1 MTQQKLES
9 QGDQPS
15 QGNQDPENARHERA
29 ELEQGPVSSLPQ
41 FDGRDRY
48 LSQIE
53 LEARA
58 PIVLVAGLSGSGKTT
73 LINFL
78 ADMGIESSERLI
90 PRPRRGDDVEGDRPW
105 GRLHDQYGRDALSQR
120 SVVWSDHKY
129 TGYIGFRAKP
139 LIDRVV
145 KNPDAK
151 GVAVILGRGTEIAP
165 TVEAFQRILPA
176 QPIVVV
182 RVDAPTAV
190 IASRL
195 AVRPGATPA
204 EREERLAKL
213 EPMNREDAPQ
223 IEPLARVWGMT
234 SILNI
239 SEDEVK
245 KLGLPQS
252 QVAPATRGNLNT
264 WVGEAIARSKAEAA
278 KVAGDMLRHRV
289 VEYGN
294 RFIPDSVLDVL
305 ENTLVPA
312 FNKMAD
318 GKAAPRW
325 SLKGGLAVAFYL
337 PESRPVSPDID
348 FAVRGGDAAE
358 QFLGS
363 VITDILK
370 DETKFTEA
378 SPKPVYH
385 DRKFYGEVMSKAFGQ
400 KVELDALTA
409 TRIQPDERSFCYKFD
424 LDTYMEFHRRSV
436 KLPNGSTVDLCPPE
450 QIVFEKLIAGRG
462 IELNKFDLFDSAGLM
477 ATLPMQPTIFRRIIE
492 LQSFDPEI
500 DQAVV
505 AALGASGTVSTEQA
519 LAALGIS
526 KDDPVGRIAVR
537 KLPGLEV
544 TSELP
549 EMPSPTRAF
558 TLTELKKVCMA
569 QRAVASLDRIVSSID
584 MKVQAGEEETSISR
598 RFGREKVLEAV
609 KTLKM
614 QLLHYVEF
622 EVGARDVFVRRDQ
635 AQSGPVAEKYF
646 SQLER
651 QRAIFSTKG

>member
-1 MTQQKLES
+1 M
-9 QGDQPS
+9 
-15 QGNQDPENARHERA
+15 ER
-29 ELEQGPVSSLPQ
+29 
-41 FDGRDRY
+41 
-48 LSQIE
+48 
-53 LEARA
+53 
-58 PIVLVAGLSGSGKTT
+58 IVKT
-73 LINFL
+73 
-78 ADMGIESSERLI
+78 
-90 PRPRRGDDVEGDRPW
+90 
-105 GRLHDQYGRDALSQR
+105 
-120 SVVWSDHKY
+120 
-129 TGYIGFRAKP
+129 
-139 LIDRVV
+139 
-145 KNPDAK
+145 PDSK

-239 SEDEVK
+239 SEDEVR
-245 KLGLPQS
+245 KLGLPAS
-252 QVAPATRGNLNT
+252 QIAPATRANLNV
-264 WVGEAIARSKAEAA
+264 WVGEAISRAQSEAA
-278 KVAGDMLRHRV
+278 KIAGDMLEPRV
-289 VEYGN
+289 VQYGN

-312 FNKMAD
+312 FNKTAN

-348 FAVRGGDAAE
+348 FAVRSGNNAE
-358 QFLGS
+358 RFLGK
-363 VITDILK
+363 VITDILQ

-424 LDTYMEFHRRSV
+424 LDTYMEFHRRAV

-462 IELNKFDLFDSAGLM
+462 LELNKFDLFDSAGLM
-477 ATLPMQPTIFRRIIE
+477 ATVPMQPTLFRRIIE
-492 LQSFDPEI
+492 LQGFDPEI

-505 AALGASGTVSTEQA
+505 SALGASGTISTEDA
-519 LAALGIS
+519 LTALGIS
-526 KDDPVGRIAVR
+526 KDDAVGRIAVR
-537 KLPGLEV
+537 KLPQLEV

-549 EMPSPTRAF
+549 EMPSPARAF

-569 QRAVASLDRIVSSID
+569 QRAVASLDKIIASVD
-584 MKVQAGEEETSISR
+584 TKVQAGEEVTSISE

-609 KTLKM
+609 HTLKM

-622 EVGARDVFVRRDQ
+622 EVGARDIFVRRDPN
-635 AQSGPVAEKYF
+635 QSGPIADKYF

>member
-1 MTQQKLES
+1 METDLS
-9 QGDQPS
+9 T
-15 QGNQDPENARHERA
+15 
-29 ELEQGPVSSLPQ
+29 SLPHT
-41 FDGRDRY
+41 DGRDKY
-48 LSQIE
+48 LRQIE
-53 LEARA
+53 MGSRA

-73 LINFL
+73 LLNFL

-90 PRPRRGDDVEGDRPW
+90 PRPRRDDDVEGDRPW
-105 GRLHDQYGRDALSQR
+105 GRIPDERGRDALSQR
-120 SVVWSDHKY
+120 GIVWSDHKY
-129 TGYIGFRAKP
+129 TGYIGFRSKP
-139 LIDRVV
+139 LVDRIL
-145 KNPDAK
+145 KNPDSK
-151 GVAVILGRGTEIAP
+151 GVAVIIGRGTEIAP

-176 QPIVVV
+176 QPVVVV

-245 KLGLPQS
+245 RLGLPAA
-252 QVAPATRGNLNT
+252 QVAPATRKNLNM
-264 WVGEAIARSKAEAA
+264 WVCEAIARAQREAA
-278 KVAGDMLRHRV
+278 KIAGDMLEPRV
-289 VEYGN
+289 VQYGN
-294 RFIPDSVLDVL
+294 RFIPDPVLDVL

-312 FNKMAD
+312 FNNAAN
-318 GKAAPRW
+318 GKSAPRW

-348 FAVRGGDAAE
+348 FAVRSGATAE
-358 QFLGS
+358 KFLGN
-363 VITDILK
+363 VITSILK
-370 DETKFTEA
+370 EETKFTEA
-378 SPKPVYH
+378 SRKAVYH
-385 DRKFYGEVMSKAFGQ
+385 DRKFYGEVMSKNFGQ

-424 LDTYMEFHRRSV
+424 LDTYMEFHRRTV
-436 KLPNGSTVDLCPPE
+436 KLPKGSTVDLCPPE

-462 IELNKFDLFDSAGLM
+462 LELNKFDLFDSAGLM
-477 ATLPMQPTIFRRIIE
+477 ATVPMQPTLFRRIIE
-492 LQSFDPEI
+492 LQAFDPDI

-505 AALGASGTVSTEQA
+505 SALGASGTVSTED
-519 LAALGIS
+519 ALGAIGIL
-526 KDDPVGRIAVR
+526 KDDAVARIAIR
-537 KLPGLEV
+537 KLPQLEV

-549 EMPSPTRAF
+549 EMPSSARAF
-558 TLTELKKVCMA
+558 TLTELKRVCMA
-569 QRAVASLDRIVSSID
+569 QRAVASLDQIIASVD
-584 MKVQAGEEETSISR
+584 TKVQAGEEVTSISE

-609 KTLKM
+609 LTLKM
-614 QLLHYVEF
+614 QLLHYVDF
-622 EVGARDVFVRRDQ
+622 EVGARDVFVRRDPN
-635 AQSGPVAEKYF
+635 QSGPVAKKYF

-651 QRAIFSTKG
+651 QRAIFSKRG

>member
-1 MTQQKLES
+1 MTQRES
-9 QGDQPS
+9 KSGQPQQPS
-15 QGNQDPENARHERA
+15 HTP
-29 ELEQGPVSSLPQ
+29 PVQPGAQAKEHIDTALSPSLPQ
-41 FDGRDRY
+41 TDGREKY

-53 LEARA
+53 MGARA

-105 GRLHDQYGRDALSQR
+105 GRIPDERGRDALSQR
-120 SVVWSDHKY
+120 AVVWSDHKY
-129 TGYIGFRAKP
+129 TGYIGFRSKP
-139 LIDRVV
+139 LVERIV
-145 KNPDAK
+145 KTPDSK

-239 SEDEVK
+239 SEDEVR
-245 KLGLPQS
+245 KLGLPAS
-252 QVAPATRGNLNT
+252 QIAPATRANLNV
-264 WVGEAIARSKAEAA
+264 WVGEAISRAQSEAA
-278 KVAGDMLRHRV
+278 KIAGDMLEPRV
-289 VEYGN
+289 VQYGN

-312 FNKMAD
+312 FNKTAN

-348 FAVRGGDAAE
+348 FAVRSGNNAE
-358 QFLGS
+358 RFLGK
-363 VITDILK
+363 VITDILQ

-424 LDTYMEFHRRSV
+424 LDTYMEFHRRAV

-462 IELNKFDLFDSAGLM
+462 LELNKFDLFDSAGLM
-477 ATLPMQPTIFRRIIE
+477 ATVPMQPTLFRRIIE
-492 LQSFDPEI
+492 LQGFDPEI

-505 AALGASGTVSTEQA
+505 SALGASGTISTEDA
-519 LAALGIS
+519 LTALGIS
-526 KDDPVGRIAVR
+526 KDDAVGRIAVR
-537 KLPGLEV
+537 KLPQLEV
-544 TSELP
+544 TVYP
-549 EMPSPTRAF
+549 
-558 TLTELKKVCMA
+558 
-569 QRAVASLDRIVSSID
+569 D
-584 MKVQAGEEETSISR
+584 
-598 RFGREKVLEAV
+598 
-609 KTLKM
+609 
-614 QLLHYVEF
+614 
-622 EVGARDVFVRRDQ
+622 
-635 AQSGPVAEKYF
+635 
-646 SQLER
+646 
-651 QRAIFSTKG
+651 

>member
-1 MTQQKLES
+1 MKQQSKSGETPQTQQKAAIH
-9 QGDQPS
+9 
-15 QGNQDPENARHERA
+15 NA
-29 ELEQGPVSSLPQ
+29 PKLPQ
-41 FDGRDRY
+41 LDGRKRY
-48 LSQIE
+48 LTEIE
-53 LEARA
+53 MGARA
-58 PIVLVAGLSGSGKTT
+58 PIILVAGLSGSGKTT

-78 ADMGIESSERLI
+78 SDMGIASSERLI

-105 GRLHDQYGRDALSQR
+105 GRSHDERGRDALSQR

-129 TGYIGFRAKP
+129 TGYIGFRSKP
-139 LIDRVV
+139 LVDSVV
-145 KNPDAK
+145 KNPDCK

-165 TVEAFQRILPA
+165 TIEAFQRILPA

-195 AVRPGATPA
+195 SVRPGATPA

-223 IEPLARVWGMT
+223 IESLARVWGMT

-239 SEDEVK
+239 SEDEVVR
-245 KLGLPQS
+245 LGLPAS
-252 QVAPATRGNLNT
+252 QVAPATRNNLNT
-264 WVGEAIARSKAEAA
+264 WVADAVSRSQSAA
-278 KVAGDMLRHRV
+278 ASIAGDMLQERV
-289 VEYGN
+289 VAYGN

-312 FNKMAD
+312 FNKVAE
-318 GKAAPRW
+318 GNTAPRW

-348 FAVRGGDAAE
+348 FAVRSGTTAE
-358 QFLGS
+358 KFLGQ
-363 VITDILK
+363 VIGDILQ
-370 DETKFTEA
+370 DEMKFTEA

-385 DRKFYGEVMSKAFGQ
+385 DRKFYGEVMSRAFGQ

-424 LDTYMEFHRRSV
+424 LDTYMEFHRRTV
-436 KLPNGSTVDLCPPE
+436 RLPNGGTVDLCPPE
-450 QIVFEKLIAGRG
+450 QIVLEKLIAGRG
-462 IELNKFDLFDSAGLM
+462 LELNKFDLFDSAGLM
-477 ATLPMQPTIFRRIIE
+477 ATVPMQPTIFRRMIE
-492 LQSFDPEI
+492 MQSFDPEI
-500 DQAVV
+500 DDAVV
-505 AALGASGTVSTEQA
+505 AALGASGRVSTEEA

-526 KDDPVGRIAVR
+526 KDDAVARIVMR
-537 KLPGLEV
+537 KLPNLEV

-569 QRAVASLDRIVSSID
+569 QRAVTSLDKIISSVD
-584 MKVQAGEEETSISR
+584 TKVQAGDEITSISE
-598 RFGREKVLEAV
+598 RFGRDRVLEAV

-622 EVGARDVFVRRDQ
+622 EVGARDVFVRRDPT
-635 AQSGPVAEKYF
+635 QSGAIAERYF

-651 QRAIFSTKG
+651 QRAIFSTKA

>member
-1 MTQQKLES
+1 MTQHESKDRKPHTPITAVRSEMAQK
-9 QGDQPS
+9 
-15 QGNQDPENARHERA
+15 ERGK
-29 ELEQGPVSSLPQ
+29 LDKHTSPSLPHSV
-41 FDGRDRY
+41 GRERY
-48 LSQIE
+48 LNQIE
-53 LEARA
+53 LGARA

-105 GRLHDQYGRDALSQR
+105 GRIPDERGRDALSQR
-120 SVVWSDHKY
+120 GVVWSDHKY

-139 LIDRVV
+139 LVDRIV
-145 KNPDAK
+145 KNPDSK

-165 TVEAFQRILPA
+165 TVEAFQRILPG
-176 QPIVVV
+176 QPIVVI

-245 KLGLPQS
+245 KLGLPAS
-252 QVAPATRGNLNT
+252 QIAPATRANLNR
-264 WVGEAIARSKAEAA
+264 WVGEAISRAQSEAA
-278 KVAGDMLRHRV
+278 KVAGDMLEPRV
-289 VEYGN
+289 VQYGN

-348 FAVRGGDAAE
+348 FAVRSGDTAE
-358 QFLGS
+358 KFLGK

-370 DETKFTEA
+370 EETKFTEA

-385 DRKFYGEVMSKAFGQ
+385 DRKFYGEVMSKAYGQ

-424 LDTYMEFHRRSV
+424 LDTYMEFHRRTV
-436 KLPNGSTVDLCPPE
+436 NLPNGSTVDLCPPE

-462 IELNKFDLFDSAGLM
+462 LELHKFDLFDSAGLM
-477 ATLPMQPTIFRRIIE
+477 ATVPMQPTIFRRIIE
-492 LQSFDPEI
+492 LQGFDPEI

-505 AALGASGTVSTEQA
+505 SALGASGTVSTEEA

-526 KDDPVGRIAVR
+526 KDDAVARIAIR
-537 KLPGLEV
+537 KLPQLEV

-549 EMPSPTRAF
+549 EMPSPARAF

-569 QRAVASLDRIVSSID
+569 QRAVASLDKIIASVD
-584 MKVQAGEEETSISR
+584 TKVQAGEEVTSISE

-609 KTLKM
+609 QTLKM

-622 EVGARDVFVRRDQ
+622 EVGARDVFVRRDPN
-635 AQSGPVAEKYF
+635 QSGPIAEKYF
-646 SQLER
+646 SQLDR
-651 QRAIFSTKG
+651 QRAIFSTRG